1 MQNAATRAAT
11 PALTMLNEACAG
23 FLRGLASLFSV
34 TEAADRETV
43 LHRVLLFA
51 VLCIGTGV
59 RFWGL
64 GDPGLHGDEET
75 MALATMHIVKDGLPM
90 LPSGMFYPRGLTE
103 LYLMA
108 ASVQVFGESEWAFRL
123 PSALCGVAVIGLSF
137 LAGRRFL
144 RPHWNLALATTVA
157 LLPDLVE
164 YSQTARMYIFML
176 ACVAGCLVC
185 IFAWER
191 SDRLGW
197 LIGAVL
203 TLVVGIEL
211 HALAVTCVL
220 LLMMPGVLHADRRK
234 FAYGLAAMSVVMVA
248 YVIIDGWANSQYP
261 VPPPEYGADIV
272 ATVRH
277 GGAAVRAFPLSFDIA
292 LWIMGAATALFAV
305 HFGRVV
311 HERLTSF
318 VATALLLVAVVAQ
331 LALFYHIAALLGV
344 AGSVIAF
351 RYREQRAWRR
361 FLRFALAAAVV
372 GLIHVTLL
380 AAWPGSV
387 VKLVGMLV
395 GQPSVWQYARIS
407 EFSRIA
413 ALLAA
418 VMTIWGLWRIANW
431 RRVPDYWLLAVL
443 GVWIPMF
450 MLGWFRWNLPSRY
463 TSASLLPMLLCAFAF
478 AQHAV
483 NVLTRRLQLHS
494 AGKPLQGAALL
505 AAVVLIVNPIAAAA
519 RFGPTHAQLP
529 DHKGAAL
536 FMRGQHLTVDD
547 IVLAED
553 VLQQTY
559 YLGSVDYWLIG
570 RKHARR
576 FVEEGGGVIRDFY
589 TGTPVIDSGAELVD
603 LLNRYRDRRIYVIG
617 SGENRNDDRR
627 EMRSD
632 GIGAVLK
639 SQHFEAVFV
648 GRDDY
653 TTVWRARQQPKTATK
668 QPAPPSDGAPARME

>member
-23 FLRGLASLFSV
+23 FLRALASQFEI
-34 TEAADRETV
+34 TTPADRETV

-51 VLCIGTGV
+51 VLCIGTVV

-75 MALATMHIVKDGLPM
+75 MAMATMHIVKEGLPI

-108 ASVQVFGESEWAFRL
+108 ASVQIFGESEWAFRL

-144 RPHWNLALATTVA
+144 RPHWNLALAATVA

-176 ACVAGCLVC
+176 ACIAGCLVC
-185 IFAWER
+185 TFAWER
-191 SDRLGW
+191 SGRLGW

-203 TLVVGIEL
+203 TLTVGIEL
-211 HALAVTCVL
+211 HALTVTCVL
-220 LLMMPGVLHADRRK
+220 LLMIPGLLHADRRK
-234 FAYGLAAMSVVMVA
+234 FAYGLAATSVVMVA
-248 YVIIDGWANSQYP
+248 YVIIDGWANAQYP
-261 VPPPEYGADIV
+261 VPPPEYGAEIV
-272 ATVRH
+272 ETLRH
-277 GGAAVRAFPLSFDIA
+277 RGAPVPAFPLSFDVA

-311 HERLTSF
+311 HERLPSF
-318 VATALLLVAVVAQ
+318 IATALLLGALAAQ
-331 LALFYHIAALLGV
+331 LMLFYHIAALLGV

-380 AAWPGSV
+380 AARPGSV

-395 GQPSVWQYARIS
+395 GQPSVWPYARIS

-413 ALLAA
+413 ALLAV
-418 VMTIWGLWRIANW
+418 VMTIWSLWCVANRRRIS
-431 RRVPDYWLLAVL
+431 DYFLLAL
-443 GVWIPMF
+443 LSVWIPMF
-450 MLGWFRWNLPSRY
+450 MLGCFRWNLPSRY
-463 TSASLLPMLLCAFAF
+463 TAASLLPLLLCAFAF
-478 AQHAV
+478 AQHA
-483 NVLTRRLQLHS
+483 LDALMRRLQLHS
-494 AGKPLQGAALL
+494 ALKPLQGVASL
-505 AAVVLIVNPIAAAA
+505 ATVALIVNPIAANA
-519 RFGPTHAQLP
+519 RFGPNHAPLP

-536 FMRGQHLTVDD
+536 FMRGQHLTADD
-547 IVLAED
+547 VVLAED

-559 YLGSVDYWLIG
+559 YLGSVDYWLIA

-576 FVEEGGGVIRDFY
+576 FVQQVDGVIRDFY
-589 TGTPVIDSGAELVD
+589 TGTPVVDNGAELAE
-603 LLNRYRDRRIYVIG
+603 LLDRYPDRRIYVIG
-617 SGENRNDDRR
+617 SGENRSDDRR
-627 EMRSD
+627 EMRGD

-639 SQHFEAVFV
+639 SQRFEALYV
-648 GRDDY
+648 GRDGY
-653 TTVWRARQQPKTATK
+653 TTVWRARQQPTATTA
-668 QPAPPSDGAPARME
+668 APSAN

>member
-11 PALTMLNEACAG
+11 PALTMLNDVSAG
-23 FLRGLASLFSV
+23 ALRAFASLFEV
-34 TEAADRETV
+34 TASTDRETV

-51 VLCIGTGV
+51 VLCIGAVV

-75 MALATMHIVKDGLPM
+75 MALATMHIVKDGLPI

-108 ASVQVFGESEWAFRL
+108 ASVQIFNESEWAFRL

-144 RPHWNLALATTVA
+144 RPHWNLALAATVA
-157 LLPDLVE
+157 LLPDMID

-176 ACVAGCLVC
+176 ACIAGCLVC
-185 IFAWER
+185 TFAWER
-191 SDRLGW
+191 SGRLGW
-197 LIGAVL
+197 LIGAAL

-211 HALAVTCVL
+211 HALAFTCVL
-220 LLMMPGVLHADRRK
+220 LLLMPGLLHVDRRK
-234 FAYGLAAMSVVMVA
+234 FAYGLAAMSVVMIA
-248 YVIIDGWANSQYP
+248 YLIIDGWANAQYP

-272 ATVRH
+272 ETVRH

-305 HFGRVV
+305 HFGRVA
-311 HERLTSF
+311 HERLPSF
-318 VATALLLVAVVAQ
+318 VATALLLAAVVAQ
-331 LALFYHIAALLGV
+331 LMLFYHLAALLGV

-380 AAWPGSV
+380 AALPGSV
-387 VKLVGMLV
+387 VKLTGMLV
-395 GQPSVWQYARIS
+395 GQPSIWPYARIS
-407 EFSRIA
+407 EFSRVA
-413 ALLAA
+413 ALLAV
-418 VMTIWGLWRIANW
+418 VMTVWGLWRIANR
-431 RRVPDYWLLAVL
+431 RRVPDYWLLAVV

-463 TSASLLPMLLCAFAF
+463 TAASLLPMLLCAFAF

-483 NVLTRRLQLHS
+483 DALTRRLQLQS
-494 AGKPLQGAALL
+494 AAKLLQGAALL
-505 AAVVLIVNPIAAAA
+505 TAVVLIVSPIAANAW
-519 RFGPTHAQLP
+519 FGPNHVPLP

-536 FMRGQHLTVDD
+536 FMRGQHLTAADV
-547 IVLAED
+547 VLAED

-559 YLGSVDYWLIG
+559 YLGGVDYWLIG

-576 FVEEGGGVIRDFY
+576 FVQEVDGVIRDFY
-589 TGTPVIDSGAELVD
+589 TGTPVIDNGAALAELLD
-603 LLNRYRDRRIYVIG
+603 RYPDRRIYVIG
-617 SGENRNDDRR
+617 SGENRADDRR
-627 EMRSD
+627 EMRSE

-639 SQHFEAVFV
+639 SQRFEAVYV

-653 TTVWRARQQPKTATK
+653 TTVWRARQQPTATNAAASTK
-668 QPAPPSDGAPARME
+668 